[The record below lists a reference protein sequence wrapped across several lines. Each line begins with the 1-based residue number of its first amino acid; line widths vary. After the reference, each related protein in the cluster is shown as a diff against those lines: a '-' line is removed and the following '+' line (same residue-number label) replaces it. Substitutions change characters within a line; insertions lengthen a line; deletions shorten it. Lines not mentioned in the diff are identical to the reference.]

1 MDLARV
7 DLPYSLET
15 SLMVKINRL
24 QALDSSTHPLS
35 ELRGALAVQDVVERY
50 SMLSKCLVRVK
61 PTIKDV
67 SHARLVKDH

>member
-24 QALDSSTHPLS
+24 QALDSSTPPLS